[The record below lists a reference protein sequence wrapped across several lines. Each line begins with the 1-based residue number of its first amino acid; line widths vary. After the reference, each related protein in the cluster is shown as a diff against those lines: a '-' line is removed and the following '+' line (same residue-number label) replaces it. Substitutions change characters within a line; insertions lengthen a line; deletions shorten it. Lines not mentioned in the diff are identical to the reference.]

1 MQTCN
6 PEQFNVSSQCGKLAL
21 YKNRTQTATV
31 QKPNIHYLWMV
42 NKIGYE
48 RVKKSFEIPNEKKIS
63 KNS

>member
-1 MQTCN
+1 MWETSIAQK
-6 PEQFNVSSQCGKLAL
+6 Q
-21 YKNRTQTATV
+21 TQTATA